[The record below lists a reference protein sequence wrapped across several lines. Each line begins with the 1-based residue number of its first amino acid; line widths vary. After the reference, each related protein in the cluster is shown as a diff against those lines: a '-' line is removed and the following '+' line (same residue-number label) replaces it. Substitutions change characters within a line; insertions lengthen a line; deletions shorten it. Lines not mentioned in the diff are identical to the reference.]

1 MGMEPTRLS
10 APQFL
15 EAASQ
20 TNISVLLLGESGCG
34 KEVAARHIHEQS
46 SRKGAPFIAVNC
58 GALPS
63 SLQDSLL
70 SGYRK
75 GAFSGAQNDHQG
87 LVESAQG
94 GTLFLDEIGELPPES
109 QTRFLR
115 ILQERKVHP
124 LGSSQEIPVDFRLI
138 CATHRDLHDDVVS
151 GKFRQDLFHRI
162 ASLTIRLP
170 PLRERL
176 SDLMPIAQSLWQ
188 QITGTNA
195 SLSSE
200 DILQL
205 RSYEWPGNIRQLGNV
220 LQRLHVLARFGVT
233 LSDLLTD
240 ERNNVAA
247 LTMRA
252 NEKTTSRA
260 KSPPRPAM
268 LAALEAHG
276 FNKSRTAK
284 ALGISRGGL
293 CYQLRKCQGITSI
306 CSTTCHRIA
315 TGVVQENSGLL
326 PGSLAHP
333 IQWDV

>member
-1 MGMEPTRLS
+1 MDMLPNTIS

-20 TNISVLLLGESGCG
+20 TSISVLLLGESGCG
-34 KEVAARHIHEQS
+34 KEVAARHIHEHS
-46 SRKGAPFIAVNC
+46 SRRNAPFIAVNC
-58 GALPS
+58 GALPH

-87 LVESAQG
+87 LVESVQG
-94 GTLFLDEIGELPPES
+94 GTLFLDEIGELPLES

-124 LGSSQEIPVDFRLI
+124 LGASQEISVDFRLI
-138 CATHRDLHDDVVS
+138 CATHRDLHADVVS

-176 SDLMPIAQSLWQ
+176 QELATIAQSLWQ
-188 QITGTNA
+188 QITGTGA
-195 SLSSE
+195 ALSPE
-200 DILQL
+200 ELGQL
-205 RSYEWPGNIRQLGNV
+205 RSYEWPGNIRQMGNV
-220 LQRLHVLARFGVT
+220 LQRLHVLAKFGVT
-233 LSDLLTD
+233 LADLLAE
-240 ERNNVAA
+240 ERKNVTAVT
-247 LTMRA
+247 TMA
-252 NEKTTSRA
+252 SDKVTTRA

-268 LAALEAHG
+268 LAALEANG

-284 ALGISRGGL
+284 ELGISRGGL
-293 CYQLRKCQGITSI
+293 CYQLRKCLGVTSI
-306 CSTTCHRIA
+306 RSAACHRIA
-315 TGVVQENSGLL
+315 AGMVQENSGLL

-333 IQWDV
+333 VQWDV

>member
-1 MGMEPTRLS
+1 MGMETMTLS
-10 APQFL
+10 AYQFL

-20 TNISVLLLGESGCG
+20 TSISVLLLGESGCG

-46 SRKGAPFIAVNC
+46 SRRGAPFIAVNC

-75 GAFSGAQNDHQG
+75 GAFSGAQHDHQG

-124 LGSSQEIPVDFRLI
+124 LGASQEISVDFRLI
-138 CATHRDLHDDVVS
+138 CATHRDLHADVEN

-162 ASLTIRLP
+162 ACLTIRLP

-176 SDLMPIAQSLWQ
+176 ADLAPIAHSLWQ
-188 QITGTNA
+188 KITGTDA
-195 SLSSE
+195 VLSSE
-200 DILQL
+200 ELEQL
-205 RSYEWPGNIRQLGNV
+205 RTYEWPGNIRQLGNV
-220 LQRLHVLARFGVT
+220 LQRLHVLAKFDVT
-233 LSDLLTD
+233 LADLLVE
-240 ERNNVAA
+240 ERKNVA
-247 LTMRA
+247 TITVPSH
-252 NEKTTSRA
+252 EKATPRA
-260 KSPPRPAM
+260 KSPPHPEM
-268 LAALEAHG
+268 LAALKANG

-293 CYQLRKCQGITSI
+293 CYQLRQYQGANLIR
-306 CSTTCHRIA
+306 STTSHRIA
-315 TGVVQENSGLL
+315 AGMVQENSGLL